1 MDWEPQWG
9 LDLAR
14 SAIALR
20 LHDLQREKQE
30 MIKGAGTSKNPPL
43 PSLVLLILFA
53 NVHINKIFFFTF
65 FTHMCTLLQFA
76 PLYPTPS
83 SHRSPPSPFL
93 LLKEAGMFGFS
104 VPGEVTMLT
113 FVVSLTHLRRE
124 TLSVEELLP
133 LNSHVDK
140 DVGRFLD

>member
-1 MDWEPQWG
+1 
-9 LDLAR
+9 
-14 SAIALR
+14 
-20 LHDLQREKQE
+20 
-30 MIKGAGTSKNPPL
+30 
-43 PSLVLLILFA
+43 
-53 NVHINKIFFFTF
+53 
-65 FTHMCTLLQFA
+65 
-76 PLYPTPS
+76 
-83 SHRSPPSPFL
+83 
-93 LLKEAGMFGFS
+93 MFGFS